1 MKKAKHLLVLMII
14 SFLMISCL
22 TSNNRKKSIKES
34 FTKQEQYLLDNL
46 TYDISPKT
54 KEDSIKIVQE
64 CTMEIT
70 FAMLKYP
77 DNMSKFP
84 KSYEYT
90 DREDYLYKQYKYAL
104 KVFKEKGTL
113 SLKELMNKRK
123 SEYQDIY
130 DAIE

>member
-1 MKKAKHLLVLMII
+1 
-14 SFLMISCL
+14 MISCL